1 MYLNKFMLPSP
12 GEEETF
18 LHNDIRLK
26 GTSYKSVYPFMLFSK
41 RYFGELDFS
50 PITILYGGNGSGKTS
65 LLNVIAEKLKLNRG
79 TYFNQSPFFDDYV
92 NMCEY
97 EISENI
103 SKIPAESRII
113 TSDDVFDYMLDVR
126 CMNQNIDY
134 RREVLIKEYQ
144 EERYASFQL
153 KSLDDFESLKRKN
166 DMKNMTTSKFV
177 KSRLMKNVTEKSNG
191 ESAYMYFTEHIK
203 DNCLYLLDEPENSLE
218 VGAQME
224 LARFIEDSAR
234 FYGCQFVISTHSPF
248 LMAMKGAYV
257 YDLDSVPVERKRWT
271 EVKNVRLYYEFFK
284 KHEAMF

>member
-1 MYLNKFMLPSP
+1 M
-12 GEEETF
+12 
-18 LHNDIRLK
+18 HNDMRLK

-41 RYFGELDFS
+41 RDFGELDFS

-65 LLNVIAEKLKLNRG
+65 LLNVMAEKLKLNRG

-97 EISENI
+97 AMAENVSE
-103 SKIPAESRII
+103 IPAESRII
-113 TSDDVFDYMLDVR
+113 ASDDVFDYMLDVR
-126 CMNQNIDY
+126 CMNQNIDEK
-134 RREVLIKEYQ
+134 REILIKEYR
-144 EERYASFQL
+144 EEKYASFQL
-153 KSLDDFESLKRKN
+153 KSLDDFEALKRKN
-166 DMKNMTTSKFV
+166 DMKRMTTSKFV

-203 DNCLYLLDEPENSLE
+203 ENSLYLLDEPENSLE

-224 LARFIEDSAR
+224 LAKFIEDSAR
-234 FYGCQFVISTHSPF
+234 FFGCQFVISTHSPF

-271 EVKNVRLYYEFFK
+271 ELKNVRLYYEFFK
-284 KHEAMF
+284 NHEAMF